1 MQGLWAF
8 GYLPERAPGLWDDI
22 PMDAD
27 IVVTHTPPKYHC
39 DESKDRGAA
48 GCEALRQ
55 RLWRVRPR
63 LAVCGHVH
71 EGRGVECVLWDLATP
86 NVKYKEKDTAYWI
99 DSSYGSKKQALVDL
113 SVRGGEPI
121 ENNGGDD
128 DAGPIGLRTGTP
140 VRYKSFTSQSRSKY
154 TDLPITSQSR
164 SSSIVSPT
172 ETFDSPVQPVASA
185 RDIGS
190 PNLDRWAS
198 SKSKNSN
205 TISSLVGI
213 QGGPVLSGRYDLEA
227 LSSRMGR
234 KETCIIN
241 AAIMT
246 SSWPHNSGGR
256 KQYNKPIVVDIDL
269 PLSAIGSQLSEPV
282 RI

>member
-1 MQGLWAF
+1 
-8 GYLPERAPGLWDDI
+8 
-22 PMDAD
+22 MDAD

-71 EGRGVECVLWDLATP
+71 EGRGAERVLWDLATP
-86 NVKYKEKDTAYWI
+86 NVKYKEKNTTYWI
-99 DSSYGSKKQALVDL
+99 DSSEGSKKQALVDL

-128 DAGPIGLRTGTP
+128 DAGPIGFRAGTP
-140 VRYKSFTSQSRSKY
+140 VRYKSFTSKFRSKY
-154 TDLPITSQSR
+154 TDLPITTQSR
-164 SSSIVSPT
+164 SPSIASLT
-172 ETFDSPVQPVASA
+172 EMFDSPSQSVASA
-185 RDIGS
+185 YDTGS
-190 PNLDRWAS
+190 PNFDRWTPS
-198 SKSKNSN
+198 QSKNSD
-205 TISSLVGI
+205 TIPHSMRI

-246 SSWPHNSGGR
+246 SSWSHNGGGR

-269 PLSAIGSQLSEPV
+269 PLLATGSQLSEPV